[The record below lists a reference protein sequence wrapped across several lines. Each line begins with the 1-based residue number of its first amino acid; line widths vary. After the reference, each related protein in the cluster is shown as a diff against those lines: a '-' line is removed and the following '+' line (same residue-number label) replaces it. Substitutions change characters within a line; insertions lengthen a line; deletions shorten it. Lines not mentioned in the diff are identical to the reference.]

1 MTDTQLEGLTRAAL
15 EIVTQDRNAQ
25 YGEPEDS
32 FSVIADL
39 WTGYLTA
46 RQKQYEDGIM
56 PPLTAE
62 DVARM
67 LQLFKMARRMTSPVP
82 KQDSIIDGI
91 GYLLCEAKA
100 YPA

>member
-15 EIVTQDRNAQ
+15 EIVTHDRNKQ
-25 YGEPEDS
+25 YGAPEDS
-32 FSVIADL
+32 FTVIADL
-39 WTGYLTA
+39 WTGYMTA
-46 RQKQYEDGIM
+46 RQKLYEDGIM